1 MRGVLAEQR
10 DYPYLGPNARAR
22 LAAAR
27 SQAVAANVTQESL
40 VSVGGDTW
48 VLFPWLGTYAFLA
61 LERVIKLKLASRL
74 GIKGVDVS
82 RPYFIQFRMAATPKE
97 FLSALEGVFLA
108 ELDPMGLLFPG
119 ELPTFDK
126 YDEFLPPELVRKGF
140 AEGTLDIEGARERAL
155 GWSGDASFG
164 RLSSS

>member
-1 MRGVLAEQR
+1 MRGYTDVVDLLLSDAGDE
-10 DYPYLGPNARAR
+10 RAR
-22 LAAAR
+22 LETA
-27 SQAVAANVTQESL
+27 S
-40 VSVGGDTW
+40 
-48 VLFPWLGTYAFLA
+48 LA
-61 LERVIKLKLASRL
+61 LGEFDNTKAAELRALD
-74 GIKGVDVS
+74 GVS

-140 AEGTLDIEGARERAL
+140 AEGTLDIECARERVL

>member
-1 MRGVLAEQR
+1 M
-10 DYPYLGPNARAR
+10 
-22 LAAAR
+22 
-27 SQAVAANVTQESL
+27 
-40 VSVGGDTW
+40 
-48 VLFPWLGTYAFLA
+48 
-61 LERVIKLKLASRL
+61 

-108 ELDPMGLLFPG
+108 ELDPMSLLFPG

-140 AEGTLDIEGARERAL
+140 AEGTLDIEGARERVL